1 MIRYLSAD
9 YIFPI
14 NRPLIKNGVI
24 ALNQKDEIVG
34 LYSAQDEKLQNKN
47 IERYEGVLTPGFINS
62 HCHLELSHLYQKIP
76 KNTKLIPFLETVI
89 QQPRPEI
96 TIVEEAMRQADEQM
110 YSSGIVAIGDISN
123 TINSKETKLNSKI
136 YYHTFVEIIG
146 FEPQKA
152 QQIFDQGKKLMEDF
166 QPLSTSIAPHAPYS
180 VSNQLFRK
188 IKEHSS
194 NHKNPI
200 SIHNQESIEENY
212 FYQYKSG
219 AFVDFYKR
227 LGRNIDFFKAKSR
240 NSIQTIVSALPKNQK
255 ILFVHNTY
263 STYKDVNSVL
273 RYGLNAAWCLCPNA
287 NLYIEGMLPKIN
299 TFTDY
304 RLPIVLGTDSL
315 ASNDQLCILSEIK
328 TLHLHFPTLTLSD
341 TLAWATLNG
350 AKFLGIEQHFGS
362 LEVGKKPGV
371 NLISHIED
379 LKTTAASTVKK
390 LV

>member
-9 YIFPI
+9 YVFPVHC
-14 NRPLIKNGVI
+14 PPIKNGVV
-24 ALNQKDEIVG
+24 ALNEKKEIVG
-34 LYSAQDEKLQNKN
+34 LYNNQDKWIQNKN
-47 IERYEGVLTPGFINS
+47 IERHRGLLTPGFINA

-76 KNTKLIPFLETVI
+76 QNTKLIPFLETVMR
-89 QQPRPEI
+89 QPNPNVNEI
-96 TIVEEAMRQADEQM
+96 DDAMRQADEQM
-110 YSSGIVAIGDISN
+110 YSSGIVAVGDISN

-146 FEPQKA
+146 FEPKKA

-166 QPLSTSIAPHAPYS
+166 QPLATSITPHAPYS

-194 NHKNPI
+194 NHKNHI

-219 AFVDFYKR
+219 GFVDFYKR
-227 LGRNIDFFKAKSR
+227 LGKNIDFFKAKSR

-287 NLYIEGMLPKIN
+287 NLYIEGVLPKIY
-299 TFTDY
+299 TFANY

-315 ASNDQLCILSEIK
+315 ASNHKLCILSEIK
-328 TLHLHFPTLTLSD
+328 TILTNFPELDLD
-341 TLAWATLNG
+341 LLLKWACLNG
-350 AKFLGIEQHFGS
+350 AEYLGIDQSFGS
-362 LEVGKKPGV
+362 MEIGKKPGI
-371 NLISHIED
+371 NLISHTEGERI
-379 LKTTAASTVKK
+379 TQQSTVTK
-390 LV
+390 LA